1 MEKFKEEHAAG
12 ALRWVQQG
20 CKSKP
25 SGTSKK
31 PAVKKSIRKT
41 VQRPPRR
48 APAQRPKRQR
58 VLQAEPKTGYSTP
71 TSQPTIAA
79 PSSPVFSSSSDDEE
93 LTSLTAPMLLDE
105 LPYDAAVVAEAR
117 SLTPLL
123 P

>member
-48 APAQRPKRQR
+48 ARAQRPKRQR
-58 VLQAEPKTGYSTP
+58 VQAAPETGYSTP
-71 TSQPTIAA
+71 TSQPTTAA

-93 LTSLTAPMLLDE
+93 LAAFTAPMLLDE